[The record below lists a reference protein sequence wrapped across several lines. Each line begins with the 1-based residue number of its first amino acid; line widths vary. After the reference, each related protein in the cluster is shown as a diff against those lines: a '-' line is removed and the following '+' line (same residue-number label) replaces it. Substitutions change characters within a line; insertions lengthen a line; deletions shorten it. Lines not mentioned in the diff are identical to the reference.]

1 MEPKEGQSRPSNNK
15 WWVMAL
21 IMNVSVP
28 QEKLAYAKTDVY
40 AIHSIQSNR
49 DLSGNN
55 KSLYCLKKT
64 KKNNILIQYQI
75 PGPGNLSP
83 EIFICYIPVP
93 HTLHCYRNTFLL
105 KLNNN
110 R

>member
-55 KSLYCLKKT
+55 KSLYC
-64 KKNNILIQYQI
+64 
-75 PGPGNLSP
+75 P

-93 HTLHCYRNTFLL
+93 HTLHCYRNTVFY
-105 KLNNN
+105 
-110 R
+110 